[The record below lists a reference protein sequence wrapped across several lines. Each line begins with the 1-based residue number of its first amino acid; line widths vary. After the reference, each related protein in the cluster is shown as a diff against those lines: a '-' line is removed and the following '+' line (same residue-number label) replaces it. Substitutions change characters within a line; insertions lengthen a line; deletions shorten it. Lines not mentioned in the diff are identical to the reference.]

1 MFGARKK
8 EPTFRPRND
17 IVILRTIP
25 RGESVGGVQLP
36 TTSKEGMRHIVVAM
50 GPKVEG
56 LEIGNEVVPGG
67 PTTKAEFYPIPG
79 CLDLCAIN
87 QEYCM
92 LVVVPEKPD
101 IV

>member
-8 EPTFRPRND
+8 EPNFRPRND
-17 IVILRTIP
+17 IVILRTVP

-36 TTSKEGMRHIVVAM
+36 TTSKEGNRHIVVAI

-56 LEIGNEVVPGG
+56 LKVGDEVVPGG

-79 CLDLCAIN
+79 CSDLSAIN

-92 LVVVPEKPD
+92 LVAEPD